1 MKFSVDEMNVISIYD
16 TTDRVN
22 LIARLKE
29 ILPYIEDEEMTEI
42 TSSAILKL
50 ERMTDSEFSATE
62 FKSVLTPEELEGY
75 SNEQTR

>member
-29 ILPYIEDEEMTEI
+29 ILPRIDDEEMAEI
-42 TSSAILKL
+42 TSSAISKL
-50 ERMTDSEFSATE
+50 ERTTDSEFSATE

>member
-42 TSSAILKL
+42 TSSAISKL

-62 FKSVLTPEELEGY
+62 FKSVLAPEELEVY
-75 SNEQTR
+75 SNE

>member
-29 ILPYIEDEEMTEI
+29 ILPRIDDEEMAEI
-42 TSSAILKL
+42 TSSAISKL
-50 ERMTDSEFSATE
+50 ERTTDSEFSATE
-62 FKSVLTPEELEGY
+62 FKSVLAPEELEVY
-75 SNEQTR
+75 SNE